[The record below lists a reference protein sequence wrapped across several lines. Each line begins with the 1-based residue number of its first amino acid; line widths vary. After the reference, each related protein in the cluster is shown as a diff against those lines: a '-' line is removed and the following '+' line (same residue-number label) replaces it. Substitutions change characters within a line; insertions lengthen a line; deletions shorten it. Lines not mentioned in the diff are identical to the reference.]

1 MAEPLIV
8 SAEEFHDIF
17 GSSDEENNAA
27 DFDGS
32 DIDVQEVDSDIEED
46 EIKAKA
52 TTTRMRV
59 TLSSGQMNS
68 RILILKSLAANK
80 P

>member
-1 MAEPLIV
+1 MVQPLIV

-27 DFDGS
+27 DFGRS

-46 EIKAKA
+46 ENESESDNDSNASDTIKW
-52 TTTRMRV
+52 
-59 TLSSGQMNS
+59 
-68 RILILKSLAANK
+68 
-80 P
+80 